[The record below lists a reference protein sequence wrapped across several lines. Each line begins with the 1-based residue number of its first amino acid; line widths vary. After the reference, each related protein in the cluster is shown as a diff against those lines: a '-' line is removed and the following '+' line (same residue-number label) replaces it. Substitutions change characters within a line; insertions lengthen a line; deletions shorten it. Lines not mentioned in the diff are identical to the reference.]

1 MNTNFYALE
10 VCGAAHDAEQ
20 LQAMRQAQ
28 LPCFLRRCAELPDLR
43 QLLARVFHQPMTGGM
58 LQTAATEA

>member
-1 MNTNFYALE
+1 MHTNFFALE

-20 LQAMRQAQ
+20 LQSMRQAQ

-43 QLLARVFHQPMTGGM
+43 QLLARFFHQPITGGM
-58 LQTAATEA
+58 IHAAATEA

>member
-28 LPCFLRRCAELPDLR
+28 LPCFLRRCTDLTDLLEMVTGFFR
-43 QLLARVFHQPMTGGM
+43 QPTRGITK
-58 LQTAATEA
+58 TAAANA